1 MTLFVKISDF
11 SQIVLW
17 RLHFPVERSAISFFY
32 KPWVIFRHRKKNQKF
47 SNIFSHFFSSSKF
60 SFFRNFQIN
69 PFWKFRKF
77 IWRFSKKIFKNF
89 NFFFGKSVEQLL
101 FRAEKF
107 DFFVEILKILKKWN
121 FENLFEDFQKKYSQ
135 IQKKNSNV
143 TTVVTYCSGLC
154 NYDMII
160 MMWTRWMTMM
170 AVLNLS
176 FIARQTLVQG
186 YLVCKC
192 ILLNYCSPAAPPC
205 SAELVLVLL
214 RASNKLS
221 KPKFKIV

>member
-101 FRAEKF
+101 FRAEKERKNVRNF
-107 DFFVEILKILKKWN
+107 LIFFWNFEYFEKMEFWKFWKFIWRFSKNIHKSKKNQHIFLKFWNFILKISKK
-121 FENLFEDFQKKYSQ
+121 
-135 IQKKNSNV
+135 IQNPV
-143 TTVVTYCSGLC
+143 
-154 NYDMII
+154 
-160 MMWTRWMTMM
+160 
-170 AVLNLS
+170 
-176 FIARQTLVQG
+176 
-186 YLVCKC
+186 
-192 ILLNYCSPAAPPC
+192 
-205 SAELVLVLL
+205 
-214 RASNKLS
+214 
-221 KPKFKIV
+221 

>member
-107 DFFVEILKILKKWN
+107 DFFVEILIIFEKMKIWKFIWRFSKKIFINPKKTTFFVEILKIY
-121 FENLFEDFQKKYSQ
+121 FENFQKK
-135 IQKKNSNV
+135 
-143 TTVVTYCSGLC
+143 
-154 NYDMII
+154 
-160 MMWTRWMTMM
+160 
-170 AVLNLS
+170 
-176 FIARQTLVQG
+176 
-186 YLVCKC
+186 
-192 ILLNYCSPAAPPC
+192 
-205 SAELVLVLL
+205 
-214 RASNKLS
+214 
-221 KPKFKIV
+221 FKILSNIFLQALWVDIR

>member
-1 MTLFVKISDF
+1 MQVSPSSLDRIFYGWIFWKAYGWNCGQKSFFSKIFSQNFFSTSQNEVDFVKIGDF
-11 SQIVLW
+11 LQSVLW

-101 FRAEKF
+101 FRA
-107 DFFVEILKILKKWN
+107 
-121 FENLFEDFQKKYSQ
+121 
-135 IQKKNSNV
+135 
-143 TTVVTYCSGLC
+143 
-154 NYDMII
+154 
-160 MMWTRWMTMM
+160 
-170 AVLNLS
+170 
-176 FIARQTLVQG
+176 
-186 YLVCKC
+186 
-192 ILLNYCSPAAPPC
+192 
-205 SAELVLVLL
+205 
-214 RASNKLS
+214 
-221 KPKFKIV
+221 

>member
-1 MTLFVKISDF
+1 MELWSKIIFFQKFSQNFFSTSQSVTLFVKISDF

-107 DFFVEILKILKKWN
+107 DFFVEILEIY
-121 FENLFEDFQKKYSQ
+121 FENFQKNPKSCLNITQ
-135 IQKKNSNV
+135 
-143 TTVVTYCSGLC
+143 GL
-154 NYDMII
+154 
-160 MMWTRWMTMM
+160 
-170 AVLNLS
+170 
-176 FIARQTLVQG
+176 
-186 YLVCKC
+186 
-192 ILLNYCSPAAPPC
+192 
-205 SAELVLVLL
+205 
-214 RASNKLS
+214 
-221 KPKFKIV
+221 